1 MTAEPRY
8 VITPQPSG
16 EFRVQDCI
24 AEHAVAIYTPSP
36 EYPGIPTAQQLAEH
50 LAERLNHLDKQEHQR
65 HAYVAAVQ
73 PWLNQLSVSDLEDFA
88 RALQKSGPS
97 ATFRDIC
104 YTQFRD

>member
-8 VITPQPSG
+8 VITQHPSG
-16 EFRVQDCI
+16 ELNVLDRI
-24 AEHAVAIYTPSP
+24 AEHAVAIYPPSP
-36 EYPGIPTAQQLAEH
+36 EYPGIPTAEQLAEH
-50 LAERLNHLDKQEHQR
+50 LVERLNQLDKLEQQR
-65 HAYVAAVQ
+65 QAYVAAVQ

-97 ATFRDIC
+97 ATFRDVC

>member
-16 EFRVQDCI
+16 ELHVHDRM
-24 AEHAVAIYTPSP
+24 AEHAVAIYPPSP

-50 LAERLNHLDKQEHQR
+50 LAERLNHLDALEQQR
-65 HAYVAAVQ
+65 QAYVAGVQ
-73 PWLNQLSVSDLEDFA
+73 PWLNQLSMSDLEDLA
-88 RALQKSGPS
+88 RALQSSGPN
-97 ATFRDIC
+97 ATFRDVC

>member
-8 VITPQPSG
+8 AIVPQPSG
-16 EFRVQDCI
+16 ELHVQDRI
-24 AEHAVAIYTPSP
+24 AEHAVAICPPSP

-50 LAERLNHLDKQEHQR
+50 LVERLNHLDKLEQR
-65 HAYVAAVQ
+65 QAYVAAVQ

-88 RALQKSGPS
+88 RALQKSGPG
-97 ATFRDIC
+97 ATFRDVC